1 MAANSRTFAPP
12 CATLDTITATQFNKL
27 DTNGAGAVARASTK
41 TGWRRMPMMWIAEN
55 TLATPVL
62 YSSGGIVYVHA
73 SGTVISY
80 LPDLPDGHILDGVGV
95 HLTPAG
101 AHGGEI
107 GTKPK
112 IELFSIT
119 ALGVAVSLGSETYVW
134 SDVPTYEAGFY
145 LNLIGVAETIN
156 QDVGAGGGKAYVV
169 EFTTEGGANFV
180 TDGKLDSLNAYV
192 TVDTAYSGADF
203 NHWLKA

>member
-41 TGWRRMPMMWIAEN
+41 TGWRRMPMMWIGEN
-55 TLATPVL
+55 CVAPPVL
-62 YSSGGIVYVHA
+62 SSSAGYVQIISA
-73 SGTVISY
+73 GSVICY
-80 LPDLPDGHILDGVGV
+80 LPDLPDGHVLDGVGV
-95 HLTPAG
+95 HLTPSAG
-101 AHGGEI
+101 HGGEI

-112 IELFSIT
+112 IELYSVT
-119 ALGVAVSLGSETYVW
+119 ALGVVTSLGSETYVW
-134 SDVPTYEAGFY
+134 VDVPTYEAGFY

-180 TDGKLDSLNAYV
+180 TQGHLDSLNAYV